1 MKPLAWLALWLGVAS
16 AWLPQPALAW
26 RLGGLAL
33 AAHATWAFAG
43 IHGWSHDAAREATAR
58 QVEAVTGSRLGSGI
72 WVNYAFV
79 IAWSWI
85 AWAWP
90 RMNRQIQRAWW
101 ACFLFMGFNGAVVF
115 VHGPARWMGA
125 AWTMAAIAAFATSWK
140 DRKQNAPQNQG

>member
-1 MKPLAWLALWLGVAS
+1 M
-16 AWLPQPALAW
+16 
-26 RLGGLAL
+26 

-43 IHGWSHDAAREATAR
+43 IHRWSHDAAREATAR
-58 QVEAVTGSRLGSGI
+58 QVEAVTGWRLGSGI

-90 RMNRQIQRAWW
+90 RMNQEGRRAWR

-115 VHGPARWMGA
+115 VHGPARWMGI
-125 AWTMAAIAAFATSWK
+125 AWTVAAITSCATSWK
-140 DRKQNAPQNQG
+140 DRSKNAPQNHG